1 MKRFFKGAGAVILAV
16 ILAAGGFY
24 VGRRYSDRMNGG
36 LETASPKQSVTVPTA
51 VPSDGD
57 VPSEDVPPE
66 LPAPPDDVEGAAE
79 RTVSKLGASAVSEG
93 IWTRVAGSTLPEN
106 SGTLTVYTS
115 AEKDSEGFLWDDS
128 QKWVVEIDD
137 GEGGFYTLYDQL
149 VSNGMVYC
157 DAATR
162 DNGDVIV
169 TVYAS
174 SGAGTVVTQYTKAD
188 GGYVERTVYNSGSV
202 NRIFT
207 SIPDYR

>member
-1 MKRFFKGAGAVILAV
+1 MKKFVKTAGALVLAV
-16 ILAAGGFY
+16 VLAAGGFY
-24 VGRRYSDRMNGG
+24 VGRKYSDKMHGG
-36 LETASPKQSVTVPTA
+36 LETASPKQSVTVPTEI
-51 VPSDGD
+51 PSDGD
-57 VPSEDVPPE
+57 VPSEDAPPE

-79 RTVSKLGASAVSEG
+79 RTVSKLDVSAVSEG
-93 IWTRVAGSTLPEN
+93 NWTRVAGSTLPEG

-157 DAATR
+157 DASTR

-174 SGAGTVVTQYTKAD
+174 SGAGTVVTQYTKTD